1 MAARSLSGSPFLLS
15 PVNRFPGFMS
25 ENVQI
30 IEFDSVRLRS
40 DGRYQWVVE
49 SKTISEEGD
58 ISWSAD
64 AYCRNLDVALTRLCR
79 RELLAEKAE
88 SIGELQA
95 KVEELAENIEDVE
108 DNVLSQIE
116 EILSD
121 E

>member
-1 MAARSLSGSPFLLS
+1 
-15 PVNRFPGFMS
+15 MS
-25 ENVQI
+25 EDVQI

-49 SKTISEEGD
+49 SKTVSDDGEIGWRPE
-58 ISWSAD
+58 
-64 AYCRNLDVALTRLCR
+64 AYCRNFDVALTRLCR

-95 KVEELAENIEDVE
+95 KVEGLAEKIEDVE